1 MRVVKGAVDRSLQ
14 AIELLAR
21 EARWMRISDIAAELG
36 LEKGPAHR
44 VLAQLCEQGWAEQ
57 DEQTS
62 QYRLTLKLSLL
73 GQRYL
78 HGLGLP
84 GLVQPILDEVAG
96 QCRELVRLTVVNEG
110 ILAWLAAS
118 QGAAPG
124 LMYSPSM
131 HSPIVL
137 HATSVGKAWLAGMPN
152 DQAIE
157 YALRG
162 GLGKAS
168 AAGAW
173 TPKAITNVEQLI
185 PELER
190 TRQRGYGLVVEEAE
204 PGVVALAVL
213 VRALPDGAV
222 VGTMSI
228 AGPVTRVQPERY
240 EAFYALLQQA
250 SAKLG
255 AVWPRQSVGAD
266 VSEAA

>member
-21 EARWMRISDIAAELG
+21 EARWMRVSDIAAQLE

-62 QYRLTLKLSLL
+62 QYRLTLKLPLL

-84 GLVQPILDEVAG
+84 DLVQPILDEVAA
-96 QCRELVRLTVVNEG
+96 QCHELVRLTVVNEG
-110 ILAWLAAS
+110 TLAWLSAS

-131 HSPIVL
+131 HSPIAL
-137 HATSVGKAWLAGMPN
+137 HATSVGKVWLAAMPN
-152 DQAIE
+152 DEAIGL
-157 YALRG
+157 ALRG
-162 GLGKAS
+162 GLGKPNG
-168 AAGAW
+168 AG
-173 TPKAITNVEQLI
+173 TSKAINSVDRLL
-185 PELER
+185 PELEL
-190 TRQRGYGLVVEEAE
+190 TRQRGYGLVLEEAE
-204 PGVVALAVL
+204 PGVVAMAVA
-213 VRALPDGAV
+213 VRSLIDGAV
-222 VGTMSI
+222 VGTVSI
-228 AGPVTRVQPERY
+228 AGPLLRMPPERY
-240 EAFYALLQQA
+240 NTFHALLSEA

-255 AVWPRQSVGAD
+255 AIWPRQNVGAQ
-266 VSEAA
+266 VNEAA

>member
-21 EARWMRISDIAAELG
+21 EARWMRMSDIAAELE

-84 GLVQPILDEVAG
+84 GLVQPILDDVAAKC
-96 QCRELVRLTVVNEG
+96 QELVRLTVVSEG
-110 ILAWLAAS
+110 SLAWLAAS

-131 HSPIVL
+131 HSPIAL
-137 HATSVGKAWLAGMPN
+137 HATSVGKAWLAAMSN
-152 DQAIE
+152 DEAIG

-162 GLGKAS
+162 GLGKPNG
-168 AAGAW
+168 AG
-173 TPKAITNVEQLI
+173 TSKAIASVDQLI
-185 PELER
+185 PDLEL

-204 PGVVALAVL
+204 PGVVAMAVT
-213 VRALPDGAV
+213 VRSLTDGAV
-222 VGTMSI
+222 VGTISI
-228 AGPVTRVQPERY
+228 AGPLLRIPPDRY
-240 EAFYALLQQA
+240 DAFYALLCEA
-250 SAKLG
+250 SATLG
-255 AVWPRQSVGAD
+255 AVWPRQGVDGR
-266 VSEAA
+266 VNKAA

>member
-1 MRVVKGAVDRSLQ
+1 M
-14 AIELLAR
+14 
-21 EARWMRISDIAAELG
+21 SDIAAKLE

-84 GLVQPILDEVAG
+84 DLVQPILDEIAA
-96 QCRELVRLTVVNEG
+96 QCHELVRLTVVSEG
-110 ILAWLAAS
+110 TLAWLAAS

-131 HSPIVL
+131 HSPIAL
-137 HATSVGKAWLAGMPN
+137 HATSVGKAWLAAMSN
-152 DQAIE
+152 DEAIG

-162 GLGKAS
+162 GLGKPNG
-168 AAGAW
+168 AG
-173 TPKAITNVEQLI
+173 TSKAITSVDQLM
-185 PELER
+185 PELEV

-204 PGVVALAVL
+204 PGVVAMAVTVRSLAA
-213 VRALPDGAV
+213 RAV
-222 VGTMSI
+222 VGTVSI
-228 AGPVTRVQPERY
+228 AGPVIRISPEHY
-240 EAFYALLQQA
+240 DPFIALLREA
-250 SAKLG
+250 SAKLA
-255 AVWPRQSVGAD
+255 AVWPRQSVDGH
-266 VSEAA
+266 VNEAA

>member
-21 EARWMRISDIAAELG
+21 EARWMRMSDIAAQLE

-57 DEQTS
+57 DAQTS

-84 GLVQPILDEVAG
+84 GLVQPILDEVAA
-96 QCRELVRLTVVNEG
+96 QCHELVRLTVVNEG
-110 ILAWLAAS
+110 TLAWFAAS

-131 HSPIVL
+131 HSPIAL
-137 HATSVGKAWLAGMPN
+137 HATSVGKAWLAAMSN
-152 DQAIE
+152 DEAVGH
-157 YALRG
+157 ALRG
-162 GLGKAS
+162 GLGKPNG
-168 AAGAW
+168 AG
-173 TPKAITNVEQLI
+173 TSKAIASVDQLI
-185 PELER
+185 PELEL

-204 PGVVALAVL
+204 PGVVAMAVT
-213 VRALPDGAV
+213 VRSLIGGAV
-222 VGTMSI
+222 VGTISI
-228 AGPVTRVQPERY
+228 AGPVLRIPPGRY
-240 EAFYALLQQA
+240 DAFYTLLQEA
-250 SAKLG
+250 SAQLG
-255 AVWPRQSVGAD
+255 AVWPRESVDGHVNETA
-266 VSEAA
+266 

>member
-21 EARWMRISDIAAELG
+21 EARWMRMSDIAAELE

-78 HGLGLP
+78 HGVGLP

-96 QCRELVRLTVVNEG
+96 QCQELVRLAVVNEG
-110 ILAWLAAS
+110 TLAWLAAS

-131 HSPIVL
+131 HSPIAL
-137 HATSVGKAWLAGMPN
+137 HATSVGKAWLAAMSN
-152 DQAIE
+152 DDAIA

-162 GLGKAS
+162 GLGKPNG
-168 AAGAW
+168 AG
-173 TPKAITNVEQLI
+173 TSKAITSVDQLI
-185 PELER
+185 PELAL
-190 TRQRGYGLVVEEAE
+190 TRKRGYGLVVEEAE
-204 PGVVALAVL
+204 PGVVALAVTVSSL
-213 VRALPDGAV
+213 TDGAV
-222 VGTMSI
+222 VGTISI
-228 AGPVTRVQPERY
+228 AGPVLRIPPERY
-240 EAFYALLQQA
+240 DAFHTLLREA

-255 AVWPRQSVGAD
+255 SVWPRQSVGTH
-266 VSEAA
+266 VHEAA

>member
-21 EARWMRISDIAAELG
+21 EARWMRMSDIAAELE

-84 GLVQPILDEVAG
+84 GLVQPILDEVAA
-96 QCRELVRLTVVNEG
+96 QCHELVRLTVVSEG
-110 ILAWLAAS
+110 TLAWFAAS

-131 HSPIVL
+131 HSPIAL
-137 HATSVGKAWLAGMPN
+137 HATSVGKVWLAAMSN
-152 DQAIE
+152 DEAIGL
-157 YALRG
+157 ALRG
-162 GLGKAS
+162 GLGQPNG
-168 AAGAW
+168 AG
-173 TPKAITNVEQLI
+173 TSKAINSVDQLI
-185 PELER
+185 PELEL
-190 TRQRGYGLVVEEAE
+190 TRQRGFGLVVEEAE
-204 PGVVALAVL
+204 PGVVAMAVT
-213 VRALPDGAV
+213 VRSLIDGAV

-228 AGPVTRVQPERY
+228 AGPVLRIPPERY
-240 EAFYALLQQA
+240 YAFHALLREA

-255 AVWPRQSVGAD
+255 AVWPRQSVDGH
-266 VSEAA
+266 VNEAA

>member
-21 EARWMRISDIAAELG
+21 EARWMRVSDIAAQLE

-62 QYRLTLKLSLL
+62 QYRLTLKLPLL

-84 GLVQPILDEVAG
+84 DLVQPILDEVAA
-96 QCRELVRLTVVNEG
+96 QSHELVRLTVVNEG
-110 ILAWLAAS
+110 TLAWLAAS

-131 HSPIVL
+131 HSPIAL
-137 HATSVGKAWLAGMPN
+137 HATSVGKVWLAAMSN
-152 DQAIE
+152 DEAIGL
-157 YALRG
+157 ALRG
-162 GLGKAS
+162 GLGKPNG
-168 AAGAW
+168 AG
-173 TPKAITNVEQLI
+173 TSKAIRSLDQLL
-185 PELER
+185 PELEL

-204 PGVVALAVL
+204 LGVVAMAVA
-213 VRALPDGAV
+213 VRSLTGGAV
-222 VGTMSI
+222 VGTVSI
-228 AGPVTRVQPERY
+228 AGPVLRIAPERY
-240 EAFYALLQQA
+240 DAFHALLNEA

-255 AVWPRQSVGAD
+255 AIWPRQSVGAQ
-266 VSEAA
+266 VNEAA

>member
-21 EARWMRISDIAAELG
+21 EARWMRMSDIAAELE

-57 DEQTS
+57 NEQTC

-84 GLVQPILDEVAG
+84 GLVQPILDEVAA

-110 ILAWLAAS
+110 TLAWLASS

-131 HSPIVL
+131 HSPIAL
-137 HATSVGKAWLAGMPN
+137 HATSVGKAWLAAM
-152 DQAIE
+152 
-157 YALRG
+157 
-162 GLGKAS
+162 
-168 AAGAW
+168 
-173 TPKAITNVEQLI
+173 
-185 PELER
+185 
-190 TRQRGYGLVVEEAE
+190 
-204 PGVVALAVL
+204 
-213 VRALPDGAV
+213 
-222 VGTMSI
+222 
-228 AGPVTRVQPERY
+228 
-240 EAFYALLQQA
+240 
-250 SAKLG
+250 
-255 AVWPRQSVGAD
+255 
-266 VSEAA
+266 